1 MYYVLS
7 TVVTEL
13 VLILPYF
20 EGAVERSSLE
30 IIFKLTLTLPYL
42 INYLRIKKIEL
53 N

>member
-20 EGAVERSSLE
+20 EGAIERSSLE
-30 IIFKLTLTLPYL
+30 IIFKLTHILL
-42 INYLRIKKIEL
+42 IISKLGKL